1 MNSVINRVH
10 EMFVR
15 VDAFA
20 SERAASFPANT
31 LGGETVAGLKGV
43 IQTLTGVITS
53 QATGLSSAQRAT
65 AERLAAIEAL
75 RESMKAIVRT
85 ARVMALDTPGL
96 ENKFRLPRSGSVSAL
111 LQTARAFAADA
122 APLKAE
128 FIRHELPPTF
138 IEDFESD
145 IADLERAMGGQNTG
159 RDAHVS
165 ATASVDSTAE
175 RGMNAVRRLDAI
187 VRNKFRDDPAT
198 LAAWE
203 SARHVES
210 PSRTRRRTNGGGG
223 GTKPPE
229 GKND

>member
-1 MNSVINRVH
+1 MNNVVNRAH

-31 LGGETVAGLKGV
+31 LGGELVAELKGV
-43 IQTLTGVITS
+43 IQSLTGAITS

-65 AERLAAIEAL
+65 AERMAARETL
-75 RESMKAIVRT
+75 RESMKAIART

-96 ENKFRLPRSGSVSAL
+96 ENKFRLPRSGSDSAL
-111 LQTARAFAADA
+111 LHTARAFAADA
-122 APLKAE
+122 LPLKAE
-128 FIRHELPPTF
+128 FIRHELPPNF
-138 IEDFESD
+138 LEEFEAD

-165 ATASVDSTAE
+165 ATATVESTAE
-175 RGMNAVRRLDAI
+175 RGMNSVRKLDAI

-210 PSRTRRRTNGGGG
+210 ASRARRRTNGAGG
-223 GTKPPE
+223 GTDSTG
-229 GKND
+229 GKKD

>member
-1 MNSVINRVH
+1 MNSVVNRAH

-20 SERAASFPANT
+20 SERAASFPAT
-31 LGGETVAGLKGV
+31 SLGSELVAELKEVIRMLTVA
-43 IQTLTGVITS
+43 ITS

-65 AERLAAIEAL
+65 AERLAARATL
-75 RESMKAIVRT
+75 RESMKAIART

-96 ENKFRLPRSGSVSAL
+96 ENNFRLPRSGSDSTL
-111 LQTARAFAADA
+111 LHTARAFANA
-122 APLKAE
+122 ALPLKAE
-128 FIRHELPPTF
+128 FIRHELEPTF
-138 IEDFESD
+138 VEEFASD

-159 RDAHVS
+159 RDAHVF

-175 RGMNAVRRLDAI
+175 RGMNAVRKLDAI

-210 PSRTRRRTNGGGG
+210 PTRARKRTNGGAGG
-223 GTKPPE
+223 ANPQE
-229 GKND
+229 GKNN